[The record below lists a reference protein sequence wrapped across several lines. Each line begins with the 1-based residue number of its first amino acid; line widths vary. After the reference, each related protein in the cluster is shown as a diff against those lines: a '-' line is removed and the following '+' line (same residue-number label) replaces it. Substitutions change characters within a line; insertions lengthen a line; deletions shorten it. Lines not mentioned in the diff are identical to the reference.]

1 MEVTP
6 GVFLSNASAEEW
18 EPDTDTPGEVHLLC
32 SGAGM
37 EAGLWRWVPGVT
49 PEPLRWTLPGREV
62 ILVLEG
68 TATIETDNG
77 STLKVA
83 AGDIASMPKDAVT
96 TWHVSPEYKELWVLA
111 ESG

>member
-1 MEVTP
+1 MEVAP
-6 GVFLSNASAEEW
+6 GVFLSKASAGEW
-18 EPDTDTPGEVHLLC
+18 EPDTDTPGEVHVLC

-49 PEPLRWTLPGREV
+49 PEPFRWTLPGREV

-68 TATIETDNG
+68 TATIEMDNG
-77 STLKVA
+77 STLEVA

-96 TWHVSPEYKELWVLA
+96 TWRVSPGYKELWVLA
-111 ESG
+111 ENG